1 MNKINLFITEANGDL
16 SNKKALILD
25 AVKKAEEYVFP
36 KLKIDWDI
44 DVLIRNSKQK
54 FPETKDR
61 VSGHTYE
68 DNLIRLT
75 VEDDFG
81 EFEISEVLVHELCHA
96 ARWGKNDEWMNTLLD
111 ALIFEGLAVCFAEDF
126 SKNNARRQFYME
138 TIVKRS
144 SKENEKIFNILKGHL
159 SDTSYDYEYIFTGNS
174 NDLPYWSGYSLGY
187 YLIKKYLEKTNKTIE
202 EAFADKYADIE
213 SIL

>member
-16 SNKKALILD
+16 SNKKNLILD

-36 KLKIDWDI
+36 KLKIDWDV

-61 VSGHTYE
+61 VSGRTYE

-75 VEDDFG
+75 VEDGFG

-96 ARWGKNDEWMNTLLD
+96 ARWGKNDEWINTLLD

-144 SKENEKIFNILKGHL
+144 SKENEKIFNMLKEHL
-159 SDTSYDYEYIFTGNS
+159 SDTSYDYEHIFMGNG
-174 NDLPYWSGYSLGY
+174 NDVPYWGGYSLGY
-187 YLIKKYLEKTNKTIE
+187 YLVKKYLKKSGKTIE